1 MEVCLQEAPWARMKG
16 NVAWGIVYYPTDT
29 NLKGCIKF
37 ILSYLT
43 DSQVTGV
50 AVKPNI
56 SL

>member
-1 MEVCLQEAPWARMKG
+1 MNVRLQGAHWARKKG

-29 NLKGCIKF
+29 NLKDWIKF
-37 ILSYLT
+37 TLSYLT

-56 SL
+56 YL